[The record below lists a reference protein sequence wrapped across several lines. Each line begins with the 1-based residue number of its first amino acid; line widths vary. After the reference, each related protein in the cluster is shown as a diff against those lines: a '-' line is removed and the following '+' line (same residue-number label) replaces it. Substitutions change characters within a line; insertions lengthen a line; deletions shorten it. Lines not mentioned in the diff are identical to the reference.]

1 MIRND
6 ILLLAGGVV
15 AGLLLLLLVYCIPVS
30 PMKVHIRQSLPML
43 EKEFS
48 DSELLEG
55 YPGSLTGSFT
65 DCLMLENA
73 IYTSDEH
80 TTLEQILRMY
90 RGESG
95 TGDGWAPGNSL
106 ADYAWDARQPRE
118 VEYARYWHGYL
129 VVLKPDTGMGIW

>member
-1 MIRND
+1 MKDIWINRKKLKVIRND

-55 YPGSLTGSFT
+55 YPG
-65 DCLMLENA
+65 A
-73 IYTSDEH
+73 IAACH
-80 TTLEQILRMY
+80 
-90 RGESG
+90 
-95 TGDGWAPGNSL
+95 
-106 ADYAWDARQPRE
+106 
-118 VEYARYWHGYL
+118 
-129 VVLKPDTGMGIW
+129 